1 MVHAIF
7 ILVAALTL
15 WGDYK
20 AWRRWGS
27 GRITTATLLILNA
40 LPLLMMLVMFIAKDN
55 TQPLMSF
62 SSWMLT
68 LYTVATIARL
78 ALYFGWLV
86 CRRVWL
92 GVVLC
97 ACAIAILSNGII
109 NTRSKLVVKNIT
121 VTDNRV
127 PASFDGFRIAF
138 FSDLHIGSLVS
149 PEREISTLVDS
160 INNQHA
166 DIVIFGGD
174 LINIRAN
181 ELTDNILPHLAR
193 IRSEHGIF
201 AVLGNHDTGT
211 YIKDSLTTTTDTT
224 KRLICDTFDRIGWT
238 LLRDSTVFVNRCGE
252 SIALTGVDFNDELLE
267 YKHSFAAP
275 ESFSTLSELAELPD
289 TLYNI
294 ALSHLP
300 QLWGAISAGNFAEL
314 TLSGHTHA
322 TQIALDIF
330 GIRLSPAMVM
340 HSHWSGLYDDGQ
352 SKLYITDGIGCVGF
366 NMRLGANPELTV
378 LELKK

>member
-27 GRITTATLLILNA
+27 GRITAATLLILNV

-211 YIKDSLTTTTDTT
+211 YVKDSLTTTKEST
-224 KRLICDTFDRIGWT
+224 KRLVCDAFSRIDWK
-238 LLRDSTVFVNRCGE
+238 LLRDSTLFVSRGGE
-252 SIALTGVDFNDELLE
+252 SIAITGVDFSDELLE

-275 ESFSTLSELAELPD
+275 ESFSTLNELAEFPD

-294 ALSHLP
+294 ILSHLP
-300 QLWGAISAGNFAEL
+300 QLWEAISDGNFAEL

-330 GIRLSPAMVM
+330 GLRLSPAMVM
-340 HSHWSGLYDDGQ
+340 HSHWSGLYDDGK

-378 LELKK
+378 LTLKK

>member
-1 MVHAIF
+1 MIVVN
-7 ILVAALTL
+7 LKL
-15 WGDYK
+15 K
-20 AWRRWGS
+20 
-27 GRITTATLLILNA
+27 
-40 LPLLMMLVMFIAKDN
+40 
-55 TQPLMSF
+55 
-62 SSWMLT
+62 
-68 LYTVATIARL
+68 L
-78 ALYFGWLV
+78 ALV
-86 CRRVWL
+86 
-92 GVVLC
+92 
-97 ACAIAILSNGII
+97 I
-109 NTRSKLVVKNIT
+109 KNIT
-121 VTDNRV
+121 VTDNRL

-275 ESFSTLSELAELPD
+275 ESFSLFLPW
-289 TLYNI
+289 
-294 ALSHLP
+294 S
-300 QLWGAISAGNFAEL
+300 
-314 TLSGHTHA
+314 
-322 TQIALDIF
+322 
-330 GIRLSPAMVM
+330 VM
-340 HSHWSGLYDDGQ
+340 EV
-352 SKLYITDGIGCVGF
+352 TF
-366 NMRLGANPELTV
+366 
-378 LELKK
+378 

>member
-15 WGDYK
+15 WGDYT
-20 AWRRWGS
+20 AWKRWGR
-27 GRITTATLLILNA
+27 GRITATILLILNV
-40 LPLLMMLVMFIAKDN
+40 LPLLMMLIMFITKDN
-55 TQPLMSF
+55 TQPLMTF

-68 LYTVATIARL
+68 LYTTATLARL

-86 CRRVWL
+86 WRRLWL
-92 GVVLC
+92 GVILC
-97 ACAIAILSNGII
+97 LCTIVILSNGII
-109 NTRSKLVVKNIT
+109 NTRTQLVVKNIT
-121 VTDNRV
+121 IRDSRI

-138 FSDLHIGSLVS
+138 FSDLHIGSLIS
-149 PEREISTLVDS
+149 PEREISTLVDN

-174 LINIRAN
+174 LINIRTN
-181 ELTDNILPHLAR
+181 ELTDNILSHLAR
-193 IRSEHGIF
+193 INSEYGTY

-211 YIKDSLTTTTDTT
+211 YIKDSLTTSTDST
-224 KRLICDTFDRIGWT
+224 KRAMCDAFDRIGWH
-238 LLRDSTVFVNRCGE
+238 LLRDSTVFVSRCGE
-252 SIALTGVDFNDELLE
+252 SIALTGVDFSNELLE

-275 ESFSTLSELAELPD
+275 ESFSTLSELAMLPD

-300 QLWGAISAGNFAEL
+300 QLWEAISAGDFAEL

-352 SKLYITDGIGCVGF
+352 NKLYITDGIGCVGF

>member
-27 GRITTATLLILNA
+27 GRITAATLLILNV

-97 ACAIAILSNGII
+97 ACAITILSNGII

-300 QLWGAISAGNFAEL
+300 QLWEAISAGDFAEL

-352 SKLYITDGIGCVGF
+352 NKLYITDGIGCVGF